1 MKISM
6 NTLPWFGRFEEVY
19 MYSLN
24 KALIWDLRRK
34 RKKNDLF
41 RYFDVW
47 PSDKSNEVALKLKCI
62 LKLNY
67 LFIHSSRESRV

>member
-6 NTLPWFGRFEEVY
+6 NTSQWIENFNGTLPWFGRFEEVY

-34 RKKNDLF
+34 RKKKWS
-41 RYFDVW
+41 V
-47 PSDKSNEVALKLKCI
+47 
-62 LKLNY
+62 
-67 LFIHSSRESRV
+67 